1 MMFLALM
8 AQPAAPQQAQE
19 PPAKAHASPPP
30 GQVAENL
37 QDGLKWVWIPPGAFM
52 MGCSPGDNE
61 CGADEKPLHRVT
73 IARGFWIGQTEVTVG
88 AYKKFAG
95 SSGRQMPG
103 TAAFNKAWTN
113 DNMPMVNVAWDDA
126 QAYCAWTGG
135 ALPTEAEWEYAARGG
150 STEARYGNLDDIA
163 WYDQDSG
170 GQAHDVA
177 QKRVNGFGLYDMLG
191 NVWEWANDF
200 YDPSYYQSSPAQD
213 PPGPPNGEHRALLGG
228 SWNSYGGSV
237 RVSVRG
243 GVDPTNFGFDTGF
256 RCVGEVANP

>member
-1 MMFLALM
+1 
-8 AQPAAPQQAQE
+8 
-19 PPAKAHASPPP
+19 
-30 GQVAENL
+30 
-37 QDGLKWVWIPPGAFM
+37 
-52 MGCSPGDNE
+52 MGCSPGDYE

-73 IARGFWIGQTEVTVG
+73 INRGFWIGQTEVTVG

-256 RCVGEVANP
+256 RCVGEVANPWYFSLVPLMPSIILHRLKEIPQS